1 MSKNPQQRTPEW
13 FAAREGRVTG
23 SSVGAILGV
32 NPYTTRDDVMRRMVR
47 DYHKMPSEFTGNV
60 ATEYGSHHEA
70 GALIEYEMET
80 GNAVTQ
86 VGFAIYDDW
95 LGASPDGL
103 VGDAGLVEIKCPYGL
118 RNGGEFKAAA
128 EQPHYVAQMQI
139 QMFVTGSEWCDF
151 FQWSPHGTKL
161 ERVEF
166 DGPLVKQWLLHLKE
180 FHDDYLFVR
189 EHDYERHINDLR
201 PELNASQLI
210 AEYDDMTKQIE
221 EAEARKKEILTKIV
235 NIAGHKDSIVN
246 GRKLTLV
253 KKDGA
258 VSYSKAIK
266 ALLPDADL
274 EPYRGKP
281 TEYWM
286 LGK

>member
-1 MSKNPQQRTPEW
+1 MEQRTPEW
-13 FAAREGRVTG
+13 FSARKGRVTG
-23 SSVGAILGV
+23 SAVGAILNL
-32 NPYTTRDDVMRRMVR
+32 NPHTTRDDVMRRMVR
-47 DYHKMPSEFTGNV
+47 DYHNAPSEFTGNV
-60 ATEYGSHHEA
+60 ATEYGTHHEA
-70 GALIEYEMET
+70 GALVEYEMET
-80 GNAVTQ
+80 GNQVTQ
-86 VGFAIYDDW
+86 IGFSTYEDW

-103 VGDAGLVEIKCPYGL
+103 VGDAGLIEIKCPYGL
-118 RNGGEFKAAA
+118 RNGGTFKTAL
-128 EQPHYVAQMQI
+128 EQPHYWAQMQI

-161 ERVEF
+161 ERVLF
-166 DGPLVKQWLLHLKE
+166 DGDWIKDALVALKE
-180 FHDDYLFVR
+180 FHDDYLFIR
-189 EHDYERHINDLR
+189 EHDYQRHIDDLR
-201 PELNASQLI
+201 PELNASQLL

-221 EAEARKKEILTKIV
+221 EAEARKKEILAKIV
-235 NIAGHKDSIVN
+235 NMAGNKDSIVN

-253 KKDGA
+253 KKEGA
-258 VSYSKAIK
+258 ISYSKAIK

>member
-1 MSKNPQQRTPEW
+1 MSNNLQQRTPEW
-13 FAAREGRVTG
+13 FQARKGRITG
-23 SSVGAILGV
+23 SAVGAILGV
-32 NPYTTRDDVMRRMVR
+32 NPYTTREDVMRRMVR
-47 DYHKMPSEFTGNV
+47 DFHDMPSEFTGNV

-70 GALIEYEMET
+70 GALVEYEMET
-80 GNAVTQ
+80 GNQVVQTGFVT
-86 VGFAIYDDW
+86 YEHW
-95 LGASPDGL
+95 LGASPDG
-103 VGDAGLVEIKCPYGL
+103 VISDDGLVEIKCPYGL
-118 RNGGEFKAAA
+118 RNGGEFKTAS
-128 EQPHYVAQMQI
+128 EQLHYVAQMQI

-151 FQWSPHGTKL
+151 FQWAPHGTKL

-166 DGPLVKQWLLHLKE
+166 DHEWVKNALVALKE
-180 FHDDYLFVR
+180 FHDDYLFIR
-189 EHDYERHINDLR
+189 EHDYQRHLDDLR
-201 PELNASQLI
+201 PEFNASQLL

-221 EAEARKKEILTKIV
+221 EAETRKKEILAKLV
-235 NIAGHKDSIVN
+235 VIAGNKDSIVN

-258 VSYSKAIK
+258 ISYSKAIK

>member
-1 MSKNPQQRTPEW
+1 MSKNLQQRTPQW
-13 FAAREGRVTG
+13 FQARKNRVTG
-23 SSVGAILGV
+23 SAVGAILGV

-70 GALIEYEMET
+70 GALVEYEMET
-80 GNAVTQ
+80 GNQVKEAGFVT
-86 VGFAIYDDW
+86 FEDW
-95 LGASPDGL
+95 LGASPDGTIN
-103 VGDAGLVEIKCPYGL
+103 DDGLVEVKCPYGL
-118 RNGGEFKAAA
+118 RNGGEFKTAA

-161 ERVEF
+161 ERVGF
-166 DGPLVKQWLLHLKE
+166 YAPVVTQWLLNLKE

-201 PELNASQLI
+201 PGLNASQLL

>member
-1 MSKNPQQRTPEW
+1 MEQRTPKW
-13 FAAREGRVTG
+13 FSARKGRVTG
-23 SSVGAILGV
+23 SAVGAILNL
-32 NPYTTRDDVMRRMVR
+32 NPHTTRDDVMRRMVR
-47 DYHKMPSEFTGNV
+47 DYHNAPSEFTGNV
-60 ATEYGSHHEA
+60 ATEYGTHHEA
-70 GALIEYEMET
+70 GALVEYEMET
-80 GNAVTQ
+80 GNQVTQ
-86 VGFAIYDDW
+86 IGFATYEDW

-103 VGDAGLVEIKCPYGL
+103 VGDAGLIEIKCPYGL
-118 RNGGEFKAAA
+118 RNGGEFKTALA
-128 EQPHYVAQMQI
+128 QPHYWAQMQI

-161 ERVEF
+161 ERVLF
-166 DGPLVKQWLLHLKE
+166 DGDWIKDALVALKE
-180 FHDDYLFVR
+180 FHDDYLFIR
-189 EHDYERHINDLR
+189 EHDYQRHIDDLR
-201 PELNASQLI
+201 PEFNASQLL

-221 EAEARKKEILTKIV
+221 EAETRKKEILAKIV
-235 NIAGHKDSIVN
+235 NMAGNKDSIVN

-258 VSYSKAIK
+258 ISYSKAIK

>member
-1 MSKNPQQRTPEW
+1 MSKNLQRTPEW
-13 FAAREGRVTG
+13 FKAREGRVTG
-23 SSVGAILGV
+23 SAVGAILGL

-47 DYHKMPSEFTGNV
+47 DFHGMPSEFTGNV
-60 ATEYGSHHEA
+60 ATEYGSHHEI
-70 GALIEYEMET
+70 GALVEYEMET
-80 GNAVTQ
+80 GNWVVQTDFVT
-86 VGFAIYDDW
+86 YEDW
-95 LGASPDGL
+95 LGASPDG
-103 VGDAGLVEIKCPYGL
+103 VIGDDGLIEIKCPYGL
-118 RNGGEFKAAA
+118 RNGGEFKTAAQ
-128 EQPHYVAQMQI
+128 QPHYVAQMQI

-166 DGPLVKQWLLHLKE
+166 DDEWVKNALVALKE
-180 FHDDYLFVR
+180 FYDDYLFIR
-189 EHDYERHINDLR
+189 EHDYQRHLDDLR
-201 PELNASQLI
+201 PEFNASQLL

-266 ALLPDADL
+266 ELLPDADL
-274 EPYRGKP
+274 EKYRGKP